1 MEIICGVDEAG
12 RGPLIGNVVAGAV
25 ILDPTRPI
33 EGLKDSKKLTHTQRE
48 LLYQKIISQ
57 AMAWGVG
64 HASAAEIDE
73 INILQATMLAMKRA
87 VDQLIQKHQ
96 LKPSLVLIDGN
107 KAPNIE
113 IPTKTIIQGDVTQP
127 CISAASILA
136 KVTRDLEMMTLHEQY
151 PEYGFAQH
159 MGYPTVYHLE
169 KLSSLGIIP
178 GYRMS
183 FSPVKKIAQ
192 RDGHV

>member
-25 ILDPTRPI
+25 ILDPARPI
-33 EGLKDSKKLTHTQRE
+33 EGLKDSKKLTHSQRE
-48 LLYQKIISQ
+48 LLYQKIILQ

-64 HASAAEIDE
+64 HATAAEIDK

-87 VDQLIQKHQ
+87 VDHLIQKHQ

-136 KVTRDLEMMTLHEQY
+136 KVTRDLEMMTLHEKY

-159 MGYPTVYHLE
+159 IGYPTVFHLE

>member
-25 ILDPTRPI
+25 ILDPARPI
-33 EGLKDSKKLTHTQRE
+33 EGLKDSKKLTHIQRE

-64 HASAAEIDE
+64 HATAAEIDK

-136 KVTRDLEMMTLHEQY
+136 KVTRDLEMMTLHEKY

>member
-12 RGPLIGNVVAGAV
+12 RGPLIGNVVAAAV
-25 ILDPTRPI
+25 VLDPVRPI
-33 EGLKDSKKLTHTQRE
+33 AGLKDSKKLTHSQRE

-64 HASAAEIDE
+64 HATAAEIDE

-87 VDQLIQKHQ
+87 VDHLTQKHQ

-136 KVTRDLEMMTLHEQY
+136 KVTRDLEMMSLHEQY
-151 PEYGFAQH
+151 PEYGFAKH

>member
-25 ILDPTRPI
+25 ILDPARPI

-64 HASAAEIDE
+64 HATAAEIDK

-87 VDQLIQKHQ
+87 VDHLIQKHQ

-159 MGYPTVYHLE
+159 MGYPTVFHLE

>member
-25 ILDPTRPI
+25 ILDPACPI
-33 EGLKDSKKLTHTQRE
+33 EGLKDSKKLSHSQRE
-48 LLYQKIISQ
+48 HLFQQITLR
-57 AMAWGVG
+57 AMAWGIG
-64 HASAAEIDE
+64 HASPAEIDQ

-87 VDQLIQKHQ
+87 VEHLIRQHQ
-96 LKPSLVLIDGN
+96 LTPSLVLIDGN
-107 KAPNIE
+107 KAPIID

-136 KVTRDLEMMTLHEQY
+136 KVTRDHEMIALHEQY

-192 RDGHV
+192 RDHYA

>member
-25 ILDPTRPI
+25 ILYPARPI

-64 HASAAEIDE
+64 HATAAEIDK

-136 KVTRDLEMMTLHEQY
+136 KVTRDLEMMTLHEKY

-159 MGYPTVYHLE
+159 MGYPTVFHLE

>member
-12 RGPLIGNVVAGAV
+12 RGPLIGNVVDGAV
-25 ILDPTRPI
+25 ILDPARPI

-64 HASAAEIDE
+64 HATAAEIDK

-87 VDQLIQKHQ
+87 VDHLIQKHQ

-136 KVTRDLEMMTLHEQY
+136 KVTRDLEMMTLHEKY

-159 MGYPTVYHLE
+159 MGYPTVFHLE

>member
-159 MGYPTVYHLE
+159 MGYPTIYHLE

>member
-12 RGPLIGNVVAGAV
+12 RGPLIGNVVAAAV
-25 ILDPTRPI
+25 VLDPVRPI
-33 EGLKDSKKLTHTQRE
+33 AGLKDSKKLTHSQRE

-64 HASAAEIDE
+64 HATAAEIDK

-87 VDQLIQKHQ
+87 VDHLIQKHQ

-159 MGYPTVYHLE
+159 MGYPTLYHLE

>member
-25 ILDPTRPI
+25 ILDPARPI

-64 HASAAEIDE
+64 HATAAEIDK

-87 VDQLIQKHQ
+87 VDHLIQKHQ

-113 IPTKTIIQGDVTQP
+113 IPTKTIVQGDVTQP

-136 KVTRDLEMMTLHEQY
+136 KVTRDLEMMTLHEKY

-159 MGYPTVYHLE
+159 MGYPTVFHLE

-192 RDGHV
+192 RDGYV

>member
-25 ILDPTRPI
+25 VLDPARPI

-64 HASAAEIDE
+64 HATAAEIDK

-87 VDQLIQKHQ
+87 VDHLIQKHQ

>member
-25 ILDPTRPI
+25 ILDPARPI
-33 EGLKDSKKLTHTQRE
+33 EGLKDSKKLTHSQRE

-64 HASAAEIDE
+64 HATAAEIDK

-87 VDQLIQKHQ
+87 VDHLIQKHQ

-192 RDGHV
+192 RDGYV

>member
-25 ILDPTRPI
+25 ILDPARPI

-64 HASAAEIDE
+64 HATAAEIDK

-113 IPTKTIIQGDVTQP
+113 IPTKTIVQGDVTQP

-136 KVTRDLEMMTLHEQY
+136 KVTRDLEMMTLHEKY

-159 MGYPTVYHLE
+159 MGYPTVFHLE

>member
-25 ILDPTRPI
+25 ILDPARPI

-64 HASAAEIDE
+64 HATAAEIDK

-136 KVTRDLEMMTLHEQY
+136 KVTRDLEMMTLHEKY

-159 MGYPTVYHLE
+159 MGYPTVFHLE

>member
-25 ILDPTRPI
+25 ILDPARPI
-33 EGLKDSKKLTHTQRE
+33 EGLKDSKKLTHIQRE
-48 LLYQKIISQ
+48 LLYQKIILQ

-64 HASAAEIDE
+64 HATAAEIDKL
-73 INILQATMLAMKRA
+73 NILQATMLAMKRS
-87 VDQLIQKHQ
+87 VDHLTKKHQ

-159 MGYPTVYHLE
+159 MGYPTIYHLE

>member
-25 ILDPTRPI
+25 ILDPARPI

-64 HASAAEIDE
+64 HATAAEIDK

-96 LKPSLVLIDGN
+96 LKPNLVLIDGN

-113 IPTKTIIQGDVTQP
+113 IPTKTIVQGDVTQP

-136 KVTRDLEMMTLHEQY
+136 KVTRDLEMMTLHEKY

-159 MGYPTVYHLE
+159 MGYPTVFHLE

>member
-1 MEIICGVDEAG
+1 
-12 RGPLIGNVVAGAV
+12 VVAGAV

>member
-25 ILDPTRPI
+25 ILNPARPI
-33 EGLKDSKKLTHTQRE
+33 EGLKDSKKLTHSQRE
-48 LLYQKIISQ
+48 LLYQKITSQ

-64 HASAAEIDE
+64 YASAAEIDE

-87 VDQLIQKHQ
+87 VDHLIQKHQ

-107 KAPNIE
+107 KSPNIE
-113 IPTKTIIQGDVTQP
+113 IPTKAIIQGDVTQP

-136 KVTRDLEMMTLHEQY
+136 KVTRDLEMMALHEQY